1 MHIVCAGHCNWD
13 VRLRVDRLPSP
24 DSEVRITRR
33 RESGGGSAAN
43 VAVGLA
49 ELDRTVHFLGAVGDD
64 EHGTSAVDR
73 LERAG
78 VVSHVRVAETLP
90 TTTKYI
96 LVDDA
101 GQIALLGTDGANEAF
116 TATDI
121 HGSILESAA
130 ALHLTGQ
137 DPATAVELARAGRAA
152 DAVVSFDPGR
162 RVSEREYGP
171 VFEYVDVLF
180 VNEREAAAVDAD
192 VPMTVRK
199 HGADGAS
206 LSGSEGIFTHPG
218 FDIGTATD
226 TTGAGDAFAAG
237 FLSAWLKDRD
247 PARALEKA
255 NACGALA
262 ASEEGPGAN
271 LSRERVEALRRS

>member
-13 VRLRVDRLPSP
+13 VRFRVDRLPSP
-24 DSEVRITRR
+24 DGEGRIERR

-49 ELDRTVHFLGAVGDD
+49 ELDRTTHFLGAVGDD
-64 EHGTSAVDR
+64 EHGAAAVDR

-96 LVDDA
+96 LVDGA
-101 GQIALLGTDGANEAF
+101 GRVALLGSDGANEAF
-116 TATDI
+116 TATDLPE
-121 HGSILESAA
+121 SILESAA

-137 DPATAVELARAGRAA
+137 DPATAAELARGGRAA
-152 DAVVSFDPGR
+152 GAVVSFDPGR
-162 RVSEREYGP
+162 RVTEREYGP
-171 VFEYVDVLF
+171 VFECVDVLF
-180 VNEREAAAVDAD
+180 VNEREAAAVDAE
-192 VPMTVRK
+192 VPATVTKR
-199 HGADGAS
+199 GADGAS
-206 LSGSEGIFTHPG
+206 WSDSEETVTHPG

-237 FLSAWLKDRD
+237 FLSAWLEDRD
-247 PARALEKA
+247 PVRALENA

-262 ASEEGPGAN
+262 ASEEGSGAN
-271 LSRERVEALRRS
+271 LSRERIEALRRS